1 MRGFRRWLPIVGAC
15 LCASAAAGQS
25 PERPTAAEAA
35 RWLDG
40 FRDGVSHWQ
49 KQHDQTDYPRH
60 APDQVAAI
68 ADNLLLYQRANGGW
82 PKDLD
87 MIRILS
93 AEEKAA
99 IAAERA
105 KTDTSFDNR
114 NTYTQVEYLAR
125 AFTFTG
131 DKRYRDAALAGLEF
145 ILAAQYANGGWP
157 HTYPNRKG
165 YYPRITMLDDI
176 MTGLLTTLGKVAKGA
191 EPFAFVDEPMRAR
204 CREAVTRGND
214 LLLTL
219 QVRVRNTRTGWAPQ
233 YDEVTL
239 EPCVGRTFE
248 LPSIVGRESVEILR
262 YLMTIEDPS
271 DEIRQAIE
279 AGAAWLER
287 SKLTGFRL
295 ERVPAPTVRY
305 EHHTSRDDIVVV
317 ADPEAP
323 ALWARFYEID
333 TNRPFLCN
341 RDGIKVYRL
350 EDLHRER
357 RTGANWF
364 GPYATEFLKTEYPAW
379 RQRWQKPSSE

>member
-1 MRGFRRWLPIVGAC
+1 MPGFRRWMPVVSAW
-15 LCASAAAGQS
+15 LCAGAVAGQNPAPPS
-25 PERPTAAEAA
+25 ATQAA

-40 FRDGVSHWQ
+40 FRDGVGHWQ
-49 KQHDQTDYPRH
+49 KQHDQTDYPRY

-93 AEEKAA
+93 AEEKLA

-125 AFTFTG
+125 AFVVTG
-131 DKRYRDAALAGLEF
+131 DTHYRDAALAGLEF
-145 ILAAQYANGGWP
+145 ILGAQYPNGGWP

-165 YYPRITMLDDI
+165 YYPRITMLDDV
-176 MTGLLTTLGKVAKGA
+176 MTGLLTTLVKVADGA
-191 EPFAFVDEPMRAR
+191 EPFPFVAGPMRAR
-204 CREAVTRGND
+204 CRDAVTRGSD
-214 LLLTL
+214 LLLIV
-219 QVRVRNTRTGWAPQ
+219 QVRVRGERTGWAPQ

-239 EPCVGRTFE
+239 EPCVGRSFE
-248 LPSIVGRESVEILR
+248 LPSIVGRETVEILR
-262 YLMTIEDPS
+262 YLMTIENPS
-271 DEIRQAIE
+271 DLVRQAID

-295 ERVPAPTVRY
+295 ERVPAPTIRY
-305 EHHTSRDDIVVV
+305 EHHTSRDDIVVI
-317 ADPEAP
+317 ADPKAP

-350 EDLHRER
+350 ADLHRER

-364 GPYATEFLKTEYPAW
+364 GPYATEFLNTEYPAW
-379 RQRWQKPSSE
+379 RERLRNPTKG